1 MTQKTF
7 YVTTPIYYVNDAP
20 HIGHAYT
27 TTLADVLT
35 RYHKMIGHETFF
47 LTGTDEHGQKVQQ
60 AAAKR
65 GVTPQ
70 EHVDEF
76 NIRFKDMWNKM
87 GVEYDHFI
95 RTTDPDHKAF
105 VQECLQKL
113 WDKGEIY
120 AKEYEGWYSVGE
132 ERFFSEEE
140 LVDGKDPIS
149 GRAVEW
155 LKEKNY
161 FFCMGKYQQKLID
174 HLETH
179 PDWILPDF
187 RRNEVLGFLR
197 KPLNDLCI
205 SRPKARLSWGIP
217 LPFDPDFV
225 TYVWFDALVNYVT
238 AVRNRKHPSGAS
250 IWPATLHLIGKD
262 ILTTHSIYWPTMLMA
277 LEIELPQ
284 HILAHGW
291 WLNGG
296 AKMSKSTGNVVNPHP
311 YIDQFGVDTFRYFLI
326 RDMVVGLDSTFSD
339 DAFFR
344 RTNSDLANDLGNGLN
359 RVHKLVLTNFAGKL
373 PHCKTWGPEEDT
385 LKTLATKVTTQVVE
399 WIPQVKLSQIVEE
412 TMGLVRAVNRYLEIK
427 APWKLAKNPAAQD
440 ELGTVLWVSAETLR
454 IAFTLLSPVI
464 PGKAATGLSMLGTTL
479 KGSASL
485 TWGGLQGGEIFG
497 EGPGGQGLF
506 PRIEVEK
513 PAVVPAKT
521 VVQNQQLKPLT
532 IEQIPAALDFRV
544 AKILEV
550 TEHSDA
556 ESLYVLKVDV
566 GEAEP
571 RTVCAGLRKSYTAQ
585 ELAGRSV
592 LLFANLKPAPL
603 RGIMSQGMLL
613 AGDGEDH
620 KAVLVNPGA
629 AKIGSR
635 ATFAGTTPLTE
646 ARELKL
652 KDFEKVTLIVSNRNI
667 VCNGQILS
675 VDNLAMTCAVADGA
689 GVH

>member
-1 MTQKTF
+1 MNPKTF

-27 TTLADVLT
+27 TTIADVLT
-35 RYHKMIGHETFF
+35 RFHKMLGYETFF

-70 EHVDEF
+70 EHVDTY
-76 NIRFKDMWNKM
+76 NQRYKDMWVKM
-87 GVEYDHFI
+87 GFEYDYFI
-95 RTTDPDHKAF
+95 RTTDPDHKMF

-132 ERFFSEEE
+132 ERFFAEDE

-161 FFCMGKYQQKLID
+161 FFCMSKYQQQLID
-174 HLETH
+174 YLEAH

-225 TYVWFDALVNYVT
+225 TYVWFDALVNYVS
-238 AVRNRKHPSGAS
+238 AVRNRKHPSGTP

-262 ILTTHSIYWPTMLMA
+262 ILTTHTIYWPTMMLA
-277 LEIELPQ
+277 LGIEFPK

-296 AKMSKSTGNVVNPHP
+296 AKMSKSSGNVVNPTP
-311 YIDQFGVDTFRYFLI
+311 YIEQFGVDTFRYFLI

-339 DAFFR
+339 EAFIR
-344 RTNSDLANDLGNGLN
+344 RSNSDLANDLGNGLN

-373 PHCKTWGPEEDT
+373 PHCKTWGTDEEA
-385 LKTLATKVTTQVVE
+385 LKTLASKVTAQVIE
-399 WIPQVKLSQIVEE
+399 WVPQVKLSQIVEE
-412 TMGLVRAVNRYLEIK
+412 TMGLVRAVNRYLEVK
-427 APWKLAKNPAAQD
+427 APWKLAKDPTAQD
-440 ELGTVLWVSAETLR
+440 ELGTVLWASAEALR
-454 IAFTLLSPVI
+454 IAFTLLSPII
-464 PGKAATGLSMLGTTL
+464 PTKAVAGLAMLGTTL
-479 KGSASL
+479 QGSASL
-485 TWGGLQGGEIFG
+485 TWGGLQGGELFG

-513 PAVVPAKT
+513 SAEAPAKPT
-521 VVQNQQLKPLT
+521 AQNQQLKPLT
-532 IEQIPAALDFRV
+532 AEQIPAALDFRA

-550 TEHSDA
+550 AEHPDA
-556 ESLYVLKVDV
+556 ESLYVLKVDA
-566 GEAEP
+566 GEAAP
-571 RTVCAGLRKSYTAQ
+571 RTVCAGLRKSYSAN
-585 ELAGRSV
+585 ELVGRAV

-603 RGIMSQGMLL
+603 RGLLSQGMLL
-613 AGDGEDH
+613 AGDGAEG
-620 KAVLVNPGA
+620 KAVLVDPGA
-629 AKIGSR
+629 AKPGTR
-635 ATFAGTTPLTE
+635 AIFSGINPLPE
-646 ARELKL
+646 SRELKL
-652 KDFEKVTLIVSNRNI
+652 KDFEKVTLKVINTNV
-667 VCNGQILS
+667 VCNDAVLGFTDHAVS
-675 VDNLAMTCAVADGA
+675 CAVLD